1 MIDFVFKYLMLT
13 GLLIELIMIIAAKQ
27 RNQWTFGIIYCLCL
41 DFQLLLLKLVFV
53 SYHMLKFAKK
63 KNEEILTYFTLIIT
77 PSRFAP
83 SFTFPCYPVTYPL
96 YPTVDTT
103 VVLTVKSIPSRLTLC
118 GIRQNNINNR
128 NYSFLFLIQ
137 Q

>member
-63 KNEEILTYFTLIIT
+63 KRTKRSLLILHWSSLHPALHP
-77 PSRFAP
+77 PSHF
-83 SFTFPCYPVTYPL
+83 PVTL
-96 YPTVDTT
+96 
-103 VVLTVKSIPSRLTLC
+103 SHIPCTPQLILQLSLQLNPYLPGWHSVEFDKITSK
-118 GIRQNNINNR
+118 IEIIHS
-128 NYSFLFLIQ
+128 SF
-137 Q
+137 

>member
-27 RNQWTFGIIYCLCL
+27 RNQLTFGIIYCLCL

-63 KNEEILTYFTLIIT
+63 KERRDPYLFYI
-77 PSRFAP
+77 
-83 SFTFPCYPVTYPL
+83 
-96 YPTVDTT
+96 DHH
-103 VVLTVKSIPSRLTLC
+103 SIPLCTLLHISLLPC
-118 GIRQNNINNR
+118 HI
-128 NYSFLFLIQ
+128 SLVPHS
-137 Q
+137 